1 MSARGAPSPWPA
13 TRVGRVA
20 GVSHPHACATP
31 RHHAP
36 AVYARARRVTERDG
50 ELVRAVARNRSYKA
64 PIAPPSLRSR
74 ARGALYSIRYA
85 YFGWR
90 VSIRLMI
97 HARRNGPGDGP
108 ARPDYGLRIT
118 RLSVVSSAFVL
129 GAARPR
135 GWPPP
140 RADPRRACACALA
153 NRTRSRSYFIACRGR
168 RRRRDLRRGPA

>member
-1 MSARGAPSPWPA
+1 MFEADCGASGTACVSARGAPSPWPA

-36 AVYARARRVTERDG
+36 AVYERDG
-50 ELVRAVARNRSYKA
+50 EPRVARND
-64 PIAPPSLRSR
+64 PIALPSLRSR

-90 VSIRLMI
+90 VSSRTLMI
-97 HARRNGPGDGP
+97 NARRNGPGDGP
-108 ARPDYGLRIT
+108 ARSRFD
-118 RLSVVSSAFVL
+118 SVSRRRVRVL

>member
-108 ARPDYGLRIT
+108 ARPPITVYGLRDCP
-118 RLSVVSSAFVL
+118 SSRRHSFSAPPGPGGGHPRARTL
-129 GAARPR
+129 GAPARALWRTGP
-135 GWPPP
+135 
-140 RADPRRACACALA
+140 DPVH
-153 NRTRSRSYFIACRGR
+153 TS
-168 RRRRDLRRGPA
+168 